1 MKNKAILFF
10 ASLAFSGMA
19 SAFTVTGVS
28 AHQRWPWNNFIDIDF
43 NIGGASASDTFKI
56 DVKATYANGSQTLI
70 AKRFVTDPVVKGG
83 TNRITWDIGL
93 DCPNFKADDL
103 RVAVTATPFTNG
115 TDGAWMI
122 IDLSGGKNAASYPV
136 RYTTTAPAHVQ
147 GAANEPCQTTEMWL
161 KRIKGDGSFMFC
173 QGYSSAGYFKVNMTK
188 DYYLG
193 IFECTQQQWAQVTGA
208 WPSYFSNTAYRASRP
223 YDNASRQN
231 VFGQNGWPS
240 TQTPTSS
247 SFINKMRTRTGLP
260 SFNMQTEVQWEWAAR
275 CGYAGGMNP
284 VYKQAEI
291 RFNYPAYENANF
303 MCAPDEG
310 GTAYVG
316 TYPANPWGLYDM
328 FGNLWESC
336 IDAGCSDTNLRK
348 YYGSLMGLT
357 EEESTYDRVVV
368 DDPIGGP
375 VTGDYKAEYQYFYVL
390 RGASW
395 ANTSQWL
402 TLFGRQNNPDN
413 CKGGTRG
420 TRFTVIC
427 E

>member
-1 MKNKAILFF
+1 MNKTFSAF
-10 ASLAFSGMA
+10 LANA
-19 SAFTVTGVS
+19 ALATVAQAFTVTGVS

-43 NIGGASASDTFKI
+43 NIGGAAAGETFKI

-83 TNRITWDIGL
+83 NNRITWDIGL

-122 IDLSGGKNAASYPV
+122 IDLSDGKDATSYPV
-136 RYTTTAPAHVQ
+136 RYTTTPPEHTL

-161 KRIKGDGSFMFC
+161 KRIKGGSFMFC
-173 QGYSSAGYFKVNMTK
+173 QGYSSPGYFKVNMTK
-188 DYYLG
+188 DYYIG
-193 IFECTQQQWAQVTGA
+193 VFECTQQQWAQVTGE
-208 WPSYFSNTAYRASRP
+208 WKSSFSNTAYRASRP
-223 YDNASRQN
+223 CDNLARSN
-231 VFGQNGWPS
+231 VFGQNGWPDVR
-240 TQTPTSS
+240 TPTSS
-247 SFINKMRTRTGLP
+247 SFIAKMRNRTGLP
-260 SFNMQTEVQWEWAAR
+260 SFNMQTEAQWEWAAR
-275 CGYAGGMNP
+275 CGYAGGMHP
-284 VYKQAEI
+284 AYKHAEI
-291 RFNYPAYENANF
+291 RFNYPAYENVDF

-328 FGNLWESC
+328 FGNLWDVC
-336 IDAGCSDTNLRK
+336 IDAGCSEANLRK
-348 YYGSLMGLT
+348 YYGSLMGLS
-357 EEESTYDRVVV
+357 EEASTYDKVEV

-375 VTGDYKAEYQYFYVL
+375 VTGDYKASYQYYFVM

-395 ANTSQWL
+395 SNSSQWL

-413 CKGGTRG
+413 VYGPTRG
-420 TRFTVIC
+420 TRFTVLC